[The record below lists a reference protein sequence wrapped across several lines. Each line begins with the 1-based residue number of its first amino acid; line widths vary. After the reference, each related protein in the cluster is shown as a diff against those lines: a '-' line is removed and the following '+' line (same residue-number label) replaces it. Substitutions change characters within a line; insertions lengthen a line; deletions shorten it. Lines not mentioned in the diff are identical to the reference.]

1 MDSFKDTLDAV
12 DAIRDA
18 GTLEAI
24 ARCLGW
30 PDRRVI
36 LAAAAIIQASQQ
48 IDCETEKN

>member
-1 MDSFKDTLDAV
+1 MESLESVLDAV
-12 DAIRDA
+12 DAVRDA

-36 LAAAAIIQASQQ
+36 LAAAAIIQASQR
-48 IDCETEKN
+48 INSENEKN